1 MKVDLP
7 AGSPAPSDAGRLAVA
22 AETIGLDAIWLAETE
37 HEPFV
42 LATLAL
48 AATSRIEV
56 GTGIAVAFARSP
68 VVLAQAA
75 FDLAAL
81 SGGRFQLGLGT
92 QVRAH
97 VERRFGMTWT
107 APAPRLTEWIAAIR
121 AAWATW
127 QDGVPFR
134 VRSEHLD
141 LSLMPSFF
149 SPPPLEFEPPAGR
162 PRIPLSIAGVG
173 PGLAHLA
180 GRVADGFQVH
190 PFHTARYL
198 AEVLE
203 PALDEGVAGAGRRD
217 EGGSAQPPS
226 GGQHAAPRA
235 RDPGRGSSAS
245 CRCSSRPPT
254 TPPSSSRCGRGSPST
269 PRPRPT
275 ARVLELHDRGQVG
288 ERLGRLA
295 VAGRW
300 DEMAALVD
308 DELLALVA
316 VVGPADA
323 LPDALAARVEGHAD
337 RVLPILPFE
346 PDSAGELPNAR
357 AWDRLIGTLRA
368 L

>member
-7 AGSPAPSDAGRLAVA
+7 AGSPSPADAGRIAAA
-22 AETIGLDAIWLAETE
+22 AEEIGLDAIWLAETE

-48 AATSRIEV
+48 AATGRIEV

-81 SGGRFQLGLGT
+81 SAGRFQLGLGT

-107 APAPRLTEWIAAIR
+107 APAPRLAEWVAAIR

-134 VRSEHLD
+134 VHSEHLD

-149 SPPPLEFEPPAGR
+149 SPPPLAFEPPPGR
-162 PRIPLSIAGVG
+162 PRIPVSIAGVG

-203 PALDEGVAGAGRRD
+203 PALDEGAAGAGRKAAD
-217 EGGSAQPPS
+217 GGAPQPS
-226 GGQHAAPRA
+226 GGDAPAIVPRPGPRIERIVPVFLAPTDNAAILAQVRA
-235 RDPGRGSSAS
+235 QIAFYA
-245 CRCSSRPPT
+245 
-254 TPPSSSRCGRGSPST
+254 ST
-269 PRPRPT
+269 PSYRG
-275 ARVLELHDRGQVG
+275 VLELHDRAHVG

-300 DEMAALVD
+300 NEMPALVD

-316 VVGPADA
+316 VVGPAEA

-346 PDSAGELPNAR
+346 PDSAGELPDAR
-357 AWDRLIGTLRA
+357 AWERLVGTLRA
-368 L
+368 R

>member
-7 AGSPAPSDAGRLAVA
+7 AGGPAPADAGRIAMA
-22 AETIGLDAIWLAETE
+22 AESLGLDAIWLAETE

-42 LATLAL
+42 LAALAL
-48 AATSRIEV
+48 AATRRIEV
-56 GTGIAVAFARSP
+56 GTGVAVAFARSP

-97 VERRFGMTWT
+97 VERRFGMPWT
-107 APAPRLTEWIAAIR
+107 APAPRLAEWIAAIR

-127 QDGVPFR
+127 QDGAPFR

-149 SPPPLEFEPPAGR
+149 SPPPLGFEPHPGR

-180 GRVADGFQVH
+180 GRAADGFQVH

-203 PALDEGVAGAGRRD
+203 PALDEGVARAGREAD
-217 EGGSAQPPS
+217 GGAARPVAS
-226 GGQHAAPRA
+226 GQADG
-235 RDPGRGSSAS
+235 PGLR
-245 CRCSSRPPT
+245 
-254 TPPSSSRCGRGSPST
+254 
-269 PRPRPT
+269 PRPRVERIVPVFLAPT
-275 ARVLELHDRGQVG
+275 DDAGILEQVRARIAFYASTPSYRAVLELHDRGHVG

-300 DEMAALVD
+300 NEMAGLID

-316 VVGPADA
+316 VAGPADT

-346 PDSAGELPNAR
+346 PDSAGALPNAR
-357 AWDRLIGTLRA
+357 AWERLIGTLRA

>member
-7 AGSPAPSDAGRLAVA
+7 AGSPAPAGAGRLAMA
-22 AETIGLDAIWLAETE
+22 AESLDLDGIWLAEAE

-42 LATLAL
+42 LAALAL
-48 AATSRIEV
+48 AATARIEV

-68 VVLAQAA
+68 IVLAQAA

-81 SGGRFQLGLGT
+81 SGGRFHLGLGT

-97 VERRFGMTWT
+97 VERRFGMSWT
-107 APAPRLTEWIAAIR
+107 APAPRLAEWIAAIR

-127 QDGVPFR
+127 QDGAPFR

-149 SPPPLEFEPPAGR
+149 SPPPLGFEPHPGR
-162 PRIPLSIAGVG
+162 PRIPLSLAGVG

-203 PALDEGVAGAGRRD
+203 PALDRDGAGSAGREA
-217 EGGSAQPPS
+217 EGGGAQPLAGPRPS
-226 GGQHAAPRA
+226 ALGPRA
-235 RDPGRGSSAS
+235 GPRIERIVPVLLAPTDDPGTLEQVRA
-245 CRCSSRPPT
+245 RIAFYA
-254 TPPSSSRCGRGSPST
+254 ST
-269 PRPRPT
+269 PSYR
-275 ARVLELHDRGQVG
+275 AVLELHGRGHVG

-346 PDSAGELPNAR
+346 PDSAGALPNAR
-357 AWDRLIGTLRA
+357 AWERLIGTLRA